1 MSRRD
6 SEKDLERPHF
16 YSQYWISIAQQYAR
30 SGSLEA
36 MPPIEASVADDDFD
50 EAPPLRPIARAA
62 TATPPPPPAPV
73 EPEIDELPL
82 TPVRSSRPTKVRQP
96 EPRPAPALTSFAD
109 LAALGFGDDI
119 EMEDLPVGADEDEAS
134 VMSRLGS
141 NFDSD
146 DGDVQPD
153 EEEAASLESLA
164 EEDDYD
170 DDEED
175 EDDLGVRRPTKPTRP
190 VKPPRPVR
198 RPDRP
203 F

>member
-16 YSQYWISIAQQYAR
+16 YSQYWIAIAQQYAR

-36 MPPIEASVADDDFD
+36 MPPIETSIADDDFE
-50 EAPPLRPIARAA
+50 EAAPARPVARATVA
-62 TATPPPPPAPV
+62 PPPPAPPA
-73 EPEIDELPL
+73 EPEIDDLPII
-82 TPVRSSRPTKVRQP
+82 PARPSRPTKARQP
-96 EPRPAPALTSFAD
+96 EPRPTPALTSFAD
-109 LAALGFGDDI
+109 LAALGFGEDI

-141 NFDSD
+141 NFDND
-146 DGDVQPD
+146 DVQPD